1 MRTIQVI
8 TITSIILVIVA
19 GYLFLAQENNQEIIS
34 PIVQEFPT
42 NQQKPLKKYSF
53 ENLKK
58 RDFYG
63 SEITFGKLEK
73 ENSEIKSYLFYF
85 TSENKKVSGL
95 ANIPFRAGEFPVV
108 VMFRGYID
116 QKQYSTGDGTK
127 RAGEVLAKRG
137 FITLAPDFL
146 GYGESASPSAN
157 PIEERFEK
165 NTVALNLIASIKY
178 LPKALVSIGATTV
191 KVKKGQIGLWGHS
204 NGGQIALSILAITT
218 GEKYPTVL
226 WAPVSKPFPYSI
238 LYYTDE
244 YEDHGKALRKIVAEF
259 EEDYDVE
266 QYSVANFLDWI
277 DQEAP
282 IQLHQGGADDAVPQ
296 DWSDELYDTLAEQ
309 DLDIDYY
316 TYPGE
321 DHNFVRGSWATVIS
335 RTISFYNSHLLK

>member
-1 MRTIQVI
+1 MKKTVA
-8 TITSIILVIVA
+8 TALLVISLV
-19 GYLFLAQENNQEIIS
+19 GVVFYFLNSKGNKEKLLSPLSQEEKIAQE
-34 PIVQEFPT
+34 
-42 NQQKPLKKYSF
+42 KPLKEYTF

-63 SEITFGKLEK
+63 SEITFGNLVKK
-73 ENSEIKSYLFYF
+73 TSSVKSYLFYF
-85 TSENKKVSGL
+85 TSEGKKVSGL
-95 ANIPFRAGEFPVV
+95 ANIPFRAGKFPVV
-108 VMFRGYID
+108 VMFRGYVD
-116 QKQYSTGDGTK
+116 RENYTSGEGTR

-146 GYGESASPSAN
+146 GFGESASPSAN

-165 NTVALNLIASIKY
+165 YTTSLNLLASIQN
-178 LPKALVSIGATTV
+178 LPKALETIGVDTI
-191 KVKKGQIGLWGHS
+191 KVYTDNVGIWSHS
-204 NGGQIALSILAITT
+204 NGAQIALSMLEIT

-244 YEDHGKALRKIVAEF
+244 FEDHGKALRKLLAEF

-266 QYSVANFLDWI
+266 QYSPTNFFDWI
-277 DQEAP
+277 SNETP

-296 DWSDELYDTLAEQ
+296 DWSDELYENLVELDK
-309 DLDIDYY
+309 DIDYY

-321 DHNFVRGSWATVIS
+321 DHNFSRGSWSTVIS
-335 RTISFYNSHLLK
+335 RSVSFYNTNLRK